1 MGRMLTKSMKVSQAL
16 IHKIKKAPQ
25 KRVLWGLFLISD
37 PIVSLPLKGLLS
49 WAEVQPEFGE
59 LLDIAVIKPIR
70 HGQSLL
76 QIGCGV

>member
-1 MGRMLTKSMKVSQAL
+1 MLTKSMKVSQAL

-59 LLDIAVIKPIR
+59 LL
-70 HGQSLL
+70 
-76 QIGCGV
+76 